1 MISLPFYMRIVRA
14 SAWYDL
20 IVTVG
25 FATPWT
31 FMAIHQS
38 LLALSQSMAIPGAL
52 PPFEP
57 AHMLMANLLGT
68 VVTLWAVLRLR
79 HTQRVHGQYDAA
91 ARFAFAALQ
100 LYAVAHG
107 ASLLVMGFTVFELLF
122 GVAQLLPIRQSEG
135 Y

>member
-1 MISLPFYMRIVRA
+1 MISLHFYLRIVRA

-20 IVTVG
+20 VVTIG

-38 LLALSQSMAIPGAL
+38 LVALSMGMAIPGAL

-79 HTQRVHGQYDAA
+79 HTQRVHGHYDAA

-107 ASLLVMGFTVFELLF
+107 ASMLILGFTVFEVLF
-122 GVAQLLPIRQSEG
+122 GVAQLLPVRQSDG